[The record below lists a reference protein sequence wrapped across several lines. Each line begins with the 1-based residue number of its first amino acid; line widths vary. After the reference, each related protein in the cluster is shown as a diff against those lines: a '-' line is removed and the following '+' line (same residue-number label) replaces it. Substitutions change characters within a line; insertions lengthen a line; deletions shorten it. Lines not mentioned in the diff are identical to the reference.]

1 MTRKTRLKLII
12 YLAITVIFLNYSFAL
27 AGTVTGLGDNIEKKL
42 QNVAG
47 GEKGAGF
54 SATADKPADL
64 AETTG
69 SIIQTVLT
77 FLGVI
82 FLVLIIYGGFM
93 WMTAHGSEDKVSK
106 AKNLITEAII
116 GLAIVLGA
124 YLITYYV
131 VSAFIEKTGFQQP

>member
-1 MTRKTRLKLII
+1 MTRKTRLKLLIS
-12 YLAITVIFLNYSFAL
+12 LAVAVVFLNYSLAL
-27 AGTVTGLGDNIEKKL
+27 AEGGLSGAITGKL
-42 QNVAG
+42 KNVAG

-54 SATADKPADL
+54 SAAADKPADL
-64 AETTG
+64 AETVG

-116 GLAIVLGA
+116 GLVIVLGA

-131 VSAFIEKTGFQQP
+131 VSAFIEKTGFQKP